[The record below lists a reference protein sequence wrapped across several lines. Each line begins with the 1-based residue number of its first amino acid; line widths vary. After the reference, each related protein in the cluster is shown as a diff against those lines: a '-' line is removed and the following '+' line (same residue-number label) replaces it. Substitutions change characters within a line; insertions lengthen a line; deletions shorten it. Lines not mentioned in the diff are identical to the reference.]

1 MWRGPIAAVVFFT
14 GLAVTIAR
22 GADGDAERVVRY
34 ADDQLTVR
42 LARAP
47 VGEVLGEIGR
57 QSGAEIRG
65 EPNPREVT
73 AEFENV
79 PLLDALHRLLGNQN
93 FMLKYG
99 EKSRL
104 VAIDLLA
111 GEGAP
116 PGTTSVAA
124 RVSSTTTVPQPPQQ
138 TLQEALQRFPAVP
151 ITGALAGALG
161 TNTATID
168 QLVNT
173 ALHHDDAGVRAE
185 ALRTTLNAV
194 ESDATLRGS
203 LLATV
208 NCGAHRLAPWHRRGP
223 GRGARGARRHPGP
236 RERAAG
242 EGILRAAADPG
253 AGGGRAPGRL
263 SDPRGQRRTRR
274 RCATAALWAASVE
287 LKVCVPSP
295 RATK

>member
-1 MWRGPIAAVVFFT
+1 VRRSGWLKPSAGAARFGAVWRGPIAAVVFFT

-116 PGTTSVAA
+116 PGTTPVAA
-124 RVSSTTTVPQPPQQ
+124 RVSSTTTMPQPPQQ

-151 ITGALAGALG
+151 IAGALAGALG

-208 NCGAHRLAPWHRRGP
+208 NSIDDVALTASLRGIAGDRAEELAAHVATQARASELRVKASSVLQQIRAQGAAG
-223 GRGARGARRHPGP
+223 HPG
-236 RERAAG
+236 G
-242 EGILRAAADPG
+242 
-253 AGGGRAPGRL
+253 
-263 SDPRGQRRTRR
+263 
-274 RCATAALWAASVE
+274 
-287 LKVCVPSP
+287 
-295 RATK
+295 

>member
-1 MWRGPIAAVVFFT
+1 MRRPGWLKPSSRAARLGAVWRGPIAALVLLA
-14 GLAVTIAR
+14 GLAVTLAH
-22 GADGDAERVVRY
+22 GGDGDAERVVRY
-34 ADDQLTVR
+34 ANDELTVR

-47 VGEVLGEIGR
+47 VGEVLDEIGR
-57 QSGAEIRG
+57 LSGAEIRG
-65 EPNPREVT
+65 QPNPREVS

-104 VAIDLLA
+104 VAIDLLGGPA
-111 GEGAP
+111 GP
-116 PGTTSVAA
+116 PSSVTPVSA
-124 RVSSTTTVPQPPQQ
+124 RPASTTMPQPPQQ
-138 TLQEALQRFPAVP
+138 NLQEALQRHPPVP
-151 ITGALAGALG
+151 VTGSLAAALG
-161 TNTATID
+161 TNAATID

-208 NCGAHRLAPWHRRGP
+208 STIDDAALGASLRGIA
-223 GRGARGARRHPGP
+223 GDRAEELVAHVASQARASELRVKASSVLQQIRTQGAVPHPG
-236 RERAAG
+236 G
-242 EGILRAAADPG
+242 
-253 AGGGRAPGRL
+253 
-263 SDPRGQRRTRR
+263 
-274 RCATAALWAASVE
+274 
-287 LKVCVPSP
+287 
-295 RATK
+295 

>member
-1 MWRGPIAAVVFFT
+1 MSRRGWLKPSSRAARLGAVWRGPVAALALLA
-14 GLAVTIAR
+14 GLAVTLAQ
-22 GADGDAERVVRY
+22 GSEGDAERVVRY
-34 ADDQLTVR
+34 TNDQLTVR

-47 VGEVLGEIGR
+47 VGEVLDEIGR
-57 QSGAEIRG
+57 ASGAEIRG
-65 EPNPREVT
+65 QPNPREVS
-73 AEFENV
+73 AAFEDV
-79 PLLDALHRLLGNQN
+79 PLPDALHRLLGNQN

-208 NCGAHRLAPWHRRGP
+208 NSIDDVALTASLRGIAGDRAEELAAHVATQARASELRVKASSVLQQIRAQGAAG
-223 GRGARGARRHPGP
+223 HPG
-236 RERAAG
+236 G
-242 EGILRAAADPG
+242 
-253 AGGGRAPGRL
+253 
-263 SDPRGQRRTRR
+263 
-274 RCATAALWAASVE
+274 
-287 LKVCVPSP
+287 
-295 RATK
+295 